1 MAVGHD
7 GGTGSDYPCP
17 CPRGNLCPRVYPLL
31 YDGQGVLP
39 MPVTRGHARLP
50 IQRSVQG
57 YSCTVVPSKWAKLP
71 SLGKKH
77 QSRSR
82 SVVIFGRRVATST
95 KVEAFCG
102 ADCIRL
108 RAVAHSHGFAA
119 PSPAA
124 WTTICASGKAE
135 ILLKTHLTSLN

>member
-1 MAVGHD
+1 M
-7 GGTGSDYPCP
+7 TGALVVTTHARAHEVIYVHGYTRYYMTSKEYFPCP
-17 CPRGNLCPRVYPLL
+17 SPAGMPVYPSK
-31 YDGQGVLP
+31 DQFKG
-39 MPVTRGHARLP
+39 
-50 IQRSVQG
+50 
-57 YSCTVVPSKWAKLP
+57 KWAKLP

-108 RAVAHSHGFAA
+108 RAVAHSHGSAA

-135 ILLKTHLTSLN
+135 IVLKTHLTSLN